1 MLDIDVNDAP
11 SDPEWDRWL
20 AGAPGGHHVQS
31 SGWGQVK
38 ATAGWQAKRIVVRR
52 SGDIVGGCQLLTRH
66 LPVLGQIGYVP
77 RGPVLASRD
86 REPVEAILAA
96 LTRIREYWDS

>member
-1 MLDIDVNDAP
+1 MPDIDVNDAP

-20 AGAPGGHHVQS
+20 AAAPGGHHVQS

-38 ATAGWQAKRIVVRR
+38 STAGWPAKRIVVRR
-52 SGDIVGGCQLLTRH
+52 SGDVVGGCQLLTRH

-86 REPVEAILAA
+86 SELVEAILA
-96 LTRIREYWDS
+96 L